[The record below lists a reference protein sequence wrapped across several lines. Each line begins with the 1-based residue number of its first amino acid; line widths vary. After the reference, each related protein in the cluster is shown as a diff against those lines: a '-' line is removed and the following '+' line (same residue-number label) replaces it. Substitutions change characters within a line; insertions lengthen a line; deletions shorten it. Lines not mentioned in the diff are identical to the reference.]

1 MNRIMRFFP
10 PVFLPLLALLICGCA
25 DIRHGPTF
33 DPRNPVGA
41 PGFKDA
47 AETNAIDP
55 AWLKPSTNEFRL
67 GPGDRVD
74 IELIGS
80 DQPAT
85 SALVGPDGKIYFD
98 LLPGLEV
105 WGLTPTQARDLLQK
119 ELAHYD
125 KGPRIS
131 VTLREVRSS
140 RVWVLGRL
148 NTPGI
153 YPLEQPMT
161 IVDAITR
168 AGGLYTAQFTGTT
181 EELADLQHSFLLRR
195 GKFLPVN
202 FKKLIHEGDM
212 AQNVYL
218 EPDDFIY
225 LPSALSTEVYVLGA
239 VTEPRAVSF
248 KDQVTLSS
256 AIANARGTL
265 PDAWLREVVI
275 IRGSLTEPHYAV
287 VNFLDIVKGRA
298 PEVRLE
304 PRDIVYVPDK
314 PLALWRGAL
323 QTMLETFVR
332 TIAAN
337 EGLRAGGDT
346 QKIGVSVNA
355 GGG

>member
-1 MNRIMRFFP
+1 MRA
-10 PVFLPLLALLICGCA
+10 LLHLLLLAVGLTAAGCA
-25 DIRHGPTF
+25 NVRHGPTF
-33 DPRNPVGA
+33 DPRNPAGTL
-41 PGFKDA
+41 GFQESTA
-47 AETNAIDP
+47 TNAIDP

-67 GPGDRVD
+67 GPGDRLDV
-74 IELIGS
+74 ELISSG
-80 DQPAT
+80 QTAT
-85 SALVGPDGKIYFD
+85 PALVGPDGKIYFD
-98 LLPGLEV
+98 LLPGVDV

-119 ELAHYD
+119 ELAHYN
-125 KGPRIS
+125 KNPRIS

-181 EELADLQHSFLLRR
+181 EELADLQHSFLLRH

-212 AQNVYL
+212 AQNIFL

-287 VNFLDIVKGRA
+287 VNFLDILKGRA
-298 PEVRLE
+298 PEVALQ

-332 TIAAN
+332 TVAAN

-346 QKIGVSVNA
+346 QRIGVGVSV
-355 GGG
+355 GQ

>member
-1 MNRIMRFFP
+1 MRAIFP
-10 PVFLPLLALLICGCA
+10 IYFLLLFAICGCA
-25 DIRHGPTF
+25 NLRHGPTF
-33 DPRNPVGA
+33 DPRKPDSA
-41 PGFKDA
+41 PGFRNA
-47 AETNAIDP
+47 AQTNTIDP

-80 DQPAT
+80 GQAPT

-98 LLPGLEV
+98 LLPGIEV
-105 WGLTPTQARDLLQK
+105 WGKTPLQTRDLLQR
-119 ELAHYD
+119 ELARFD
-125 KGPRIS
+125 KSPSVS
-131 VTLREVRSS
+131 VTLREVHSS

-153 YPLEQPMT
+153 YPLEQPT
-161 IVDAITR
+161 TVVDAITR

-181 EELADLQHSFLLRR
+181 EELADLQHSFLLRH
-195 GKFLPVN
+195 GQFVPVD
-202 FKKLIHEGDM
+202 FKRLIHDGDM
-212 AQNVYL
+212 SQNIYL

-256 AIANARGTL
+256 ALANAHGTL

-287 VNFLDIVKGRA
+287 VNFLDILKGRA
-298 PEVRLE
+298 TEVPLQ

-314 PLALWRGAL
+314 PLAMWRDAL
-323 QTMLETFVR
+323 QLMVNTFAR
-332 TIAAN
+332 TVAAN

-346 QKIGVSVNA
+346 GRIGVGVNV
-355 GGG
+355 GP

>member
-1 MNRIMRFFP
+1 MRFSL
-10 PVFLPLLALLICGCA
+10 PVIFLLLALAVCGCA
-25 DIRHGPTF
+25 NALHGPAF
-33 DPRNPVGA
+33 DPRNPNSL
-41 PGFKDA
+41 PGFQDDSP
-47 AETNAIDP
+47 TNKIDP

-74 IELIGS
+74 IEVIGDERS
-80 DQPAT
+80 TT

-98 LLPGLEV
+98 LLPGIEV
-105 WGLTPTQARDLLQK
+105 WGLTPTQTRDRLQQ

-125 KGPRIS
+125 KNPRVA

-161 IVDAITR
+161 VVDAITR

-181 EELADLQHSFLLRR
+181 EELADLRHSFLLRH
-195 GKFLPVN
+195 GKFMPVDFN
-202 FKKLIHEGDM
+202 RLIHEGDM
-212 AQNVYL
+212 SQNVYL
-218 EPDDFIY
+218 EPDDFIF

-239 VTEPRAVSF
+239 VTEPRTVSF

-256 AIANARGTL
+256 AIANCRGTL

-287 VNFLDIVKGRA
+287 VNFLAILKGRA
-298 PEVRLE
+298 PEVRLQ

-314 PLALWRGAL
+314 PLAIWRGAL
-323 QTMLETFVR
+323 QAMLETFVR
-332 TIAAN
+332 TVAAN
-337 EGLRAGGDT
+337 EGLRAGGDKT
-346 QKIGVSVNA
+346 RIGVGVNV
-355 GGG
+355 GTP